1 LESIEMAQQAEKSH
15 YDVVIVGGAVVGSAT
30 AYFLA
35 NNPDFKGSVLVV
47 ERDWT
52 YAKSATALSSASI
65 RHQFSNPLNIRISQ
79 FGTEFIRHFHELVS
93 VDGDA
98 PELGFKENGYLYLG
112 DEKGA
117 PMFERNYE
125 TQRLNGADVVLLDP
139 DRLASR
145 FPWLN
150 TKDLVNGVY
159 GQSGEGWFDS
169 YGLLQGMRKKA
180 RSMGVEY
187 IANEVVDIRREGSK
201 ITGVVLK
208 SGEEIGC
215 GTLVN
220 AAGTRGPAMARKA
233 GLEIP
238 VEPRK
243 RCLFV
248 FDCRTPL
255 EGVVPLTID
264 TTGIFFR
271 PEGKYYLTGCYP
283 EPDTIADVDDFDVI
297 HSEFDDIIWPA
308 LAERIPA
315 FEAIKVVNAWA
326 GHYDFCMLDHNAI
339 VGPHPDVENFL
350 FANGFSGH
358 GLQQSPA
365 IGRGLSEIITYGQ
378 FRALDLSPLGFQR
391 VVENRPFLEEGVI

>member
-1 LESIEMAQQAEKSH
+1 
-15 YDVVIVGGAVVGSAT
+15 VIVGGAVVGSAT

-35 NNPDFKGSVLVV
+35 ENPDFKGSVLVI
-47 ERDWT
+47 ERDWS

-65 RHQFSNPLNIRISQ
+65 RHQFSNPLNIQISQ
-79 FGTEFIRHFHELVS
+79 FGTEFIRDFHARVA
-93 VDGDA
+93 VNGDA

-112 DEKGA
+112 DANGA
-117 PMFERNYE
+117 PMFERNYAI
-125 TQRLNGADVVLLDP
+125 QQSCGADVVLLDP
-139 DRLASR
+139 DLLKAR

-150 TKDLVNGVY
+150 TEGLVNGVY

-169 YGLLQGMRKKA
+169 YGLLQGMRRKA
-180 RSMGVEY
+180 RSLGIEY
-187 IANEVVDIRREGSK
+187 IENEVVDVLREGST

-208 SGEEIGC
+208 SGETIGC
-215 GTLVN
+215 GLMVN
-220 AAGTRGPAMARKA
+220 AAGTRGPAMAHLA

-283 EPDTIADVDDFDVI
+283 DPDPLADVNDFDVI
-297 HSEFDDIIWPA
+297 HSEFEEVIWPA

-315 FEAIKVVNAWA
+315 FEAIKVVNSWA

-339 VGPHPDVENFL
+339 VGPHPEVSNFL
-350 FANGFSGH
+350 FAMASAGMAFSSRP
-358 GLQQSPA
+358 QSGA
-365 IGRGLSEIITYGQ
+365 
-378 FRALDLSPLGFQR
+378 A
-391 VVENRPFLEEGVI
+391 

>member
-1 LESIEMAQQAEKSH
+1 MAQHALKPH

-35 NNPDFKGSVLVV
+35 ENPDFNGSVLVI

-65 RHQFSNPLNIRISQ
+65 RHQFSNPLNIQISQ
-79 FGTEFIRHFHELVS
+79 FGTEFIRDFHARVA
-93 VDGDA
+93 VNGDA

-112 DEKGA
+112 DANGA
-117 PMFERNYE
+117 PMFERNCA
-125 TQRLNGADVVLLDP
+125 TQQSCGADVVLLDP
-139 DRLASR
+139 DQLKTR

-150 TKDLVNGVY
+150 TDSLVNGVY

-169 YGLLQGMRKKA
+169 YGLLQGMRRKA
-180 RSMGVEY
+180 RSLGIEY
-187 IANEVVDIRREGSK
+187 IENEVVDVLREGST

-208 SGEEIGC
+208 SGETIGC
-215 GTLVN
+215 GLMVN
-220 AAGTRGPAMARKA
+220 AAGTRGPAMARLA
-233 GLEIP
+233 GLDIP

-255 EGVVPLTID
+255 DGVVPLTID

-283 EPDTIADVDDFDVI
+283 NPDPLADVDDFDVI
-297 HSEFDDIIWPA
+297 HSEFEEVIWPA

-315 FEAIKVVNAWA
+315 FEAIKVVNSWA

-339 VGPHPDVENFL
+339 VGPHPEVSNFL

-365 IGRGLSEIITYGQ
+365 IGRGLSELIVYGGY
-378 FRALDLSPLGFQR
+378 RSLDLAPLGYAR
-391 VVENRPFLEEGVI
+391 VVENKPFLEEGVI

>member
-1 LESIEMAQQAEKSH
+1 MAQHAIKPH

-35 NNPDFKGSVLVV
+35 ENPDFNGSVLVI

-65 RHQFSNPLNIRISQ
+65 RHQFSNPLNIQISQ
-79 FGTEFIRHFHELVS
+79 FGTEFIRDFHARVA
-93 VDGDA
+93 VNGDA
-98 PELGFKENGYLYLG
+98 PELGLKENGYLYLG
-112 DEKGA
+112 DANGA
-117 PMFERNYE
+117 PMFERNCA
-125 TQRLNGADVVLLDP
+125 TQQSCGADVVLLDP
-139 DRLASR
+139 DQLKAR
-145 FPWLN
+145 FSWLN
-150 TKDLVNGVY
+150 TEGLVNGVY

-169 YGLLQGMRKKA
+169 YGLLQGMRRKA
-180 RSMGVEY
+180 RSLGIEY
-187 IANEVVDIRREGSK
+187 IENEVVDVLREGSA

-208 SGEEIGC
+208 SGEAIGC
-215 GTLVN
+215 GLMVN
-220 AAGTRGPAMARKA
+220 AAGTRGPAMARLA
-233 GLEIP
+233 GLDIP

-283 EPDTIADVDDFDVI
+283 DPDPLADVNDFDVI
-297 HSEFDDIIWPA
+297 HSEFEEIIWPA

-315 FEAIKVVNAWA
+315 FEAIKVVNSWA
-326 GHYDFCMLDHNAI
+326 GHYDFCVLDHNAI
-339 VGPHPDVENFL
+339 VGPHPEVSNFL

-365 IGRGLSEIITYGQ
+365 IGRGLSELIVYGGY
-378 FRALDLSPLGFQR
+378 RSLDLAPLGYAR
-391 VVENRPFLEEGVI
+391 VVENKPFLEEGVI

>member
-1 LESIEMAQQAEKSH
+1 MAQHALKPH

-35 NNPDFKGSVLVV
+35 ENPDFNGSVLVI

-65 RHQFSNPLNIRISQ
+65 RHQFSNPLNIKISQ
-79 FGTEFIRHFHELVS
+79 FGTEFIRDFHARVA
-93 VDGDA
+93 VNGDA

-112 DEKGA
+112 DANGA
-117 PMFERNYE
+117 PMFERNCA
-125 TQRLNGADVVLLDP
+125 TQLSCGADVVLLDP
-139 DRLASR
+139 DKLKSR

-150 TKDLVNGVY
+150 TEGLVNGVY

-169 YGLLQGMRKKA
+169 YGLLQGMRRKA
-180 RSMGVEY
+180 RSLGIEY
-187 IANEVVDIRREGSK
+187 IENEVVDVLREGST

-208 SGEEIGC
+208 SGETIGC
-215 GTLVN
+215 GLMVN
-220 AAGTRGPAMARKA
+220 AAGTRGPAMARLA
-233 GLEIP
+233 GLDIP

-283 EPDTIADVDDFDVI
+283 DPDPLADVNDFDVI
-297 HSEFDDIIWPA
+297 HSEFEEVIWPA

-315 FEAIKVVNAWA
+315 FEAIKVVNSWA

-339 VGPHPDVENFL
+339 VGAHPEVSNFL

-365 IGRGLSEIITYGQ
+365 VGRGLSELIVYGGY
-378 FRALDLSPLGFQR
+378 RSLDLAPLGYAR

>member
-1 LESIEMAQQAEKSH
+1 MAQQAQKSH

-30 AYFLA
+30 AYFLKQ
-35 NNPDFKGSVLVV
+35 NPDFTGSILVV
-47 ERDWT
+47 ERDWS
-52 YAKSATALSSASI
+52 YAQSATALSSASI
-65 RHQFSNPLNIRISQ
+65 RHQFSNPLNIKISQ
-79 FGTEFIRHFHELVS
+79 FGTEFIRNFHELVA

-112 DEKGA
+112 DAKGA

-125 TQRLNGADVVLLDP
+125 TQRENGADVVLLDP
-139 DRLASR
+139 EKLAAR

-150 TKDLVNGVY
+150 IDGLVNGVY
-159 GQSGEGWFDS
+159 GQTGEGWFDS

-180 RSMGVEY
+180 RSLGAEY
-187 IANEVVDIRREGSK
+187 IENEVVDIRREGSK
-201 ITGVVLK
+201 ITGIVLK

-215 GTLVN
+215 GVLVN

-233 GLEIP
+233 GLDIP

-255 EGVVPLTID
+255 EGTVPLTID

-283 EPDTIADVDDFDVI
+283 EPDPLADVDDFDVI
-297 HSEFDDIIWPA
+297 HSEFEEMIWPA
-308 LAERIPA
+308 LAERVPA
-315 FEAIKVVNAWA
+315 FEAIKVVSSWA

-339 VGPHPDVENFL
+339 VGPHPEVNNFL

-365 IGRGLSEIITYGQ
+365 VGRGLSELIVYGQ
-378 FRALDLSPLGFQR
+378 YRALDLSPLGYER
-391 VVENRPFLEEGVI
+391 VVENKPFLEEGVI

>member
-1 LESIEMAQQAEKSH
+1 MTMAQQATKTH

-35 NNPDFKGSVLVV
+35 TNPDFKGSVLVV
-47 ERDWT
+47 ERDWS
-52 YAKSATALSSASI
+52 YAQSATALSSASI
-65 RHQFSNPLNIRISQ
+65 RHQFSNPLNIKISQ
-79 FGTEFIRHFHELVS
+79 FGTEFIRSFHERVA
-93 VDGDA
+93 VDGDS

-112 DEKGA
+112 NAAGA
-117 PMFERNYE
+117 AALERNFI
-125 TQRLNGADVVLLDP
+125 TQRENNADVALFDVEQLQ
-139 DRLASR
+139 AK

-150 TKDLVNGVY
+150 PDQLVNGVY

-169 YGLLQGMRKKA
+169 YGLLQGMRRKA
-180 RSMGVEY
+180 RSLGIEY
-187 IANEVVDIRREGSK
+187 IENEVVAINRENTTVTS
-201 ITGVVLK
+201 VVLK
-208 SGEEIGC
+208 SGETIGC
-215 GTLVN
+215 GHLIN
-220 AAGTRGPAMARKA
+220 AAGTRGPAVARLA
-233 GLEIP
+233 GLDIP

-255 EGVVPLTID
+255 PGKVPLTID

-271 PEGKYYLTGCYP
+271 PEGQYYLTGCYP
-283 EPDTIADVDDFDVI
+283 DPDPLADVTDFDVL
-297 HSEFDDIIWPA
+297 HDEFDELIWPA
-308 LAERIPA
+308 LAERVPA

-339 VGPHPDVENFL
+339 VGPHSEVSNFL

-365 IGRGLSEIITYGQ
+365 IGRGLSELITYGSY
-378 FRALDLSPLGFQR
+378 RALDLSPLGYER

>member
-1 LESIEMAQQAEKSH
+1 MAHQATKAH
-15 YDVVIVGGAVVGSAT
+15 YDVVIVGGAVIGSAT

-35 NNPDFKGSVLVV
+35 TNPDFNGSVLVI

-52 YAKSATALSSASI
+52 YAQSATALSSASI

-79 FGTEFIRHFHELVS
+79 FGTEFIRSFHDRVS

-112 DEKGA
+112 DAAGA
-117 PMFERNYE
+117 PMLERNFK
-125 TQRLNGADVVLLDP
+125 TQRDNGADVALYGVEQLQQ
-139 DRLASR
+139 R

-150 TKDLVNGVY
+150 PEQLVNGVY
-159 GQSGEGWFDS
+159 GLSGEGWFDS
-169 YGLLQGMRKKA
+169 YGLLQGMRRKA
-180 RSMGVEY
+180 RSLGVEY
-187 IANEVVDIRREGSK
+187 IENEVVDVVREGAK
-201 ITGVVLK
+201 VVGVVLK
-208 SGEEIGC
+208 TGETIGC
-215 GTLVN
+215 AQMVN
-220 AAGTRGPAMARKA
+220 AAGTRGPAVARLA
-233 GLEIP
+233 GLTIP

-255 EGVVPLTID
+255 TGTVPLTID

-271 PEGKYYLTGCYP
+271 PEGQYYLTGCYP
-283 EPDTIADVDDFDVI
+283 DPDPLADVNDFDVI
-297 HSEFDDIIWPA
+297 HSEFDDVIWPA
-308 LAERIPA
+308 LAERVPA

-339 VGPHPDVENFL
+339 VGPHPELPNFL

-365 IGRGLSEIITYGQ
+365 IGRGLSELIVYGAY
-378 FRALDLSPLGFQR
+378 RSLDLAPLGYER
-391 VVENRPFLEEGVI
+391 VAENRPFLEEGVI

>member
-1 LESIEMAQQAEKSH
+1 MAQHALKPH

-35 NNPDFKGSVLVV
+35 ENPDFNGSVLVI

-65 RHQFSNPLNIRISQ
+65 RHQFSNPLNIQISQ
-79 FGTEFIRHFHELVS
+79 FGTEFIRDFHERVA
-93 VDGDA
+93 VNGDA

-112 DEKGA
+112 DANGA
-117 PMFERNYE
+117 PMFERNCA
-125 TQRLNGADVVLLDP
+125 TQQSCGADVVLLDP
-139 DRLASR
+139 DQLKAG

-150 TKDLVNGVY
+150 TEGLVNGVY

-169 YGLLQGMRKKA
+169 YGLLQGMRRKA
-180 RSMGVEY
+180 RSLGIEY
-187 IANEVVDIRREGSK
+187 IENEVVDVLREGST

-208 SGEEIGC
+208 SGETIGC
-215 GTLVN
+215 GLMVN
-220 AAGTRGPAMARKA
+220 AAGTCGPAMARLA
-233 GLEIP
+233 GLDIP

-283 EPDTIADVDDFDVI
+283 DPDPLADVNDFDVI
-297 HSEFDDIIWPA
+297 HAEFDEVIWPA

-315 FEAIKVVNAWA
+315 FEAIKVVNSWA

-339 VGPHPDVENFL
+339 VGPHPEVTNFL

-365 IGRGLSEIITYGQ
+365 VGRGLSELIVYGGY
-378 FRALDLSPLGFQR
+378 RSLDLAPLGYAR
-391 VVENRPFLEEGVI
+391 VVENKPFLEEGVI

>member
-1 LESIEMAQQAEKSH
+1 MAQQATKSH
-15 YDVVIVGGAVVGSAT
+15 YDVVILGGAVVGSAT

-35 NNPDFKGSVLVV
+35 QNPDFSGSVLVV
-47 ERDWT
+47 ERDWS
-52 YAKSATALSSASI
+52 YAQSATALSSASI
-65 RHQFSNPLNIRISQ
+65 RHQFSNPLNIKISQ
-79 FGTEFIRHFHELVS
+79 FGTEFIRNFHELVA

-112 DEKGA
+112 DAKGA
-117 PMFERNYE
+117 PMLERNYE
-125 TQRLNGADVVLLDP
+125 TQRENGADVVMLDP
-139 DRLASR
+139 EKLSAR

-150 TKDLVNGVY
+150 LHSLVNGVY
-159 GQSGEGWFDS
+159 GQTGEGWFDS
-169 YGLLQGMRKKA
+169 YGLLQGMRRKA
-180 RSMGVEY
+180 RSLGVEY
-187 IANEVVDIRREGSK
+187 IENEVVDIRRENST
-201 ITGVVLK
+201 ITGIVLK
-208 SGEEIGC
+208 SGDKVGC
-215 GTLVN
+215 GVLVN

-255 EGVVPLTID
+255 EGIVPLTID

-271 PEGKYYLTGCYP
+271 PEGQYYLTGCYP
-283 EPDTIADVDDFDVI
+283 QPDPLADVDDFDVI
-297 HSEFDDIIWPA
+297 HSEFEDVIWPA
-308 LAERIPA
+308 LAERVPA
-315 FEAIKVVNAWA
+315 FEAIKVLSSWA

-339 VGPHPDVENFL
+339 VGPHPEVGNFL

-365 IGRGLSEIITYGQ
+365 IGRGLSELIAYGKY
-378 FRALDLSPLGFQR
+378 RALDLSPLGYQR
-391 VVENRPFLEEGVI
+391 VVENKPFLEEGVI

>member
-1 LESIEMAQQAEKSH
+1 MAMAQQATKTH

-35 NNPDFKGSVLVV
+35 TNPDFKGSVLVV
-47 ERDWT
+47 ERDWS
-52 YAKSATALSSASI
+52 YAQSATALSSASI
-65 RHQFSNPLNIRISQ
+65 RHQFSNPLNIKISQ
-79 FGTEFIRHFHELVS
+79 FGTEFIRSFHERVA

-112 DEKGA
+112 NAAGA
-117 PMFERNYE
+117 AKLERNFI
-125 TQRLNGADVVLLDP
+125 TQQENNADVALFDVEQLQ
-139 DRLASR
+139 AK

-150 TKDLVNGVY
+150 PDQLVNGVY

-169 YGLLQGMRKKA
+169 YGLLQGMRRKA
-180 RSMGVEY
+180 RSLGIEY
-187 IANEVVDIRREGSK
+187 IENEVVAINRENAT
-201 ITGVVLK
+201 ITSVVLK
-208 SGEEIGC
+208 SGETIGC
-215 GTLVN
+215 GHLVN
-220 AAGTRGPAMARKA
+220 AAGTRGPAVARLA
-233 GLEIP
+233 GLDIP

-255 EGVVPLTID
+255 HGKVPLTID

-283 EPDTIADVDDFDVI
+283 DPDPLADVTDFDVL
-297 HSEFDDIIWPA
+297 HGEFDELIWPA
-308 LAERIPA
+308 LAERVPA
-315 FEAIKVVNAWA
+315 FEAIKVVNSWA

-339 VGPHPDVENFL
+339 VGPHSEVCNFL

-365 IGRGLSEIITYGQ
+365 IGRGLSELITYGNY
-378 FRALDLSPLGFQR
+378 RALDLSPLGYER

>member
-1 LESIEMAQQAEKSH
+1 MAMAQQATKTH
-15 YDVVIVGGAVVGSAT
+15 YDVVIVGGAVVGSAM

-35 NNPDFKGSVLVV
+35 TNPDFNGSVLVV
-47 ERDWT
+47 ERDWS
-52 YAKSATALSSASI
+52 YAQSATALSSASI
-65 RHQFSNPLNIRISQ
+65 RHQFSNPLNIKISQ
-79 FGTEFIRHFHELVS
+79 FGTEFIRSFHERVA

-112 DEKGA
+112 NAAGA
-117 PMFERNYE
+117 TALARNFV
-125 TQRLNGADVVLLDP
+125 TQRENNADVALFDVGQLQ
-139 DRLASR
+139 AK

-150 TKDLVNGVY
+150 PDQLVNGVY

-169 YGLLQGMRKKA
+169 YGLLQGMRCKA
-180 RSMGVEY
+180 RSLGIEYVE
-187 IANEVVDIRREGSK
+187 NEVVAINRENTT
-201 ITGVVLK
+201 ITSVVLR
-208 SGEEIGC
+208 SGETIGC
-215 GTLVN
+215 GQLIN
-220 AAGTRGPAMARKA
+220 AAGTRGPAVARLA
-233 GLEIP
+233 GLDIP

-255 EGVVPLTID
+255 PGKVPLTID

-271 PEGKYYLTGCYP
+271 PEGQYYLTGCYP
-283 EPDTIADVDDFDVI
+283 DPDPLADVTDFDVL
-297 HSEFDDIIWPA
+297 HGEFDEIIWPA
-308 LAERIPA
+308 LAERVPA
-315 FEAIKVVNAWA
+315 FEAIKVVNSWA

-339 VGPHPDVENFL
+339 VGPHSDVSNFL

-365 IGRGLSEIITYGQ
+365 IGRGLSELIIYGSY
-378 FRALDLSPLGFQR
+378 RALDLSPLGYER